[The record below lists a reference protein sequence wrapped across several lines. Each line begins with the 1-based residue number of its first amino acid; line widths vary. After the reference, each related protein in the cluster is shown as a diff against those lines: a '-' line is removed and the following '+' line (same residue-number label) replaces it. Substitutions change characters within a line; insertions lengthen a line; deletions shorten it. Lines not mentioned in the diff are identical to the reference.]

1 MKSYFIEFLPM
12 DLKFTLKLE
21 QECPR
26 EHIESFVEYLIAE
39 KPDKQNAI
47 KKAPFFFDC
56 KIMDMENYLPAE
68 LDGDLVF
75 IEER

>member
-26 EHIESFVEYLIAE
+26 EHIESFVEYLVSE
-39 KPDKQNAI
+39 KPEKEIAI

-56 KIMDMENYLPAE
+56 KIIDMTDYLPAE
-68 LDGDLVF
+68 FDGELLF